1 MINPRTIAQ
10 EIAYADVATQ
20 AANLQEKQSELD
32 AESSGLD
39 SLSSALS
46 DFQSAVDALNSDT
59 DGPVTFAA
67 TSNNDSATVSANSQ
81 AQAGSYS
88 FFVEQLAQ
96 GQQTTFSMGDDAF
109 SATGTFE
116 LTMGDSTMDIDLSA
130 ADQNGDGDGFI
141 DASELVNAINDS
153 DDNPGVSAAL
163 VKTDGTTTIMLTS
176 DSTGAQSAFSVS
188 VTGHDTSNDSASAP
202 VATDVSSAQD
212 AIIHLGSATGP
223 EITNSSNTFDDV
235 IPGVTMTF
243 TEVSDSDSDLTTFN
257 ISEDSSSS
265 QEKVQTFVD
274 AYNTLIDTVDSLTT
288 HGDDS
293 TSSQEKVQTFVDAYN
308 TLIDTVDSLTTHG
321 DDSTSAGV
329 FAGDAGLSSL
339 ANQLDDIAHASYNG
353 VSIVDYGITLDSHGH
368 LQIDSD
374 QFNDEMAKNPDGLTS
389 IFVGDNSMVAQMDD
403 LINTYTD
410 SSNGII
416 TLRQQNIDDQ
426 MSKIQDEGDQLTD
439 TYNANYDRYL
449 EEYTN
454 TLVEV
459 YTMKAS
465 MAAFA

>member
-20 AANLQEKQSELD
+20 ATNLQEKQSELD

-176 DSTGAQSAFSVS
+176 DST
-188 VTGHDTSNDSASAP
+188 SAP

-212 AIIHLGSATGP
+212 AIIHLGSASGP
-223 EITNSSNTFDDV
+223 AITNSSNTFDDV

-257 ISEDSSSS
+257 ISEDSSAS

-293 TSSQEKVQTFVDAYN
+293 S
-308 TLIDTVDSLTTHG
+308 
-321 DDSTSAGV
+321 SAGV

-374 QFNDEMAKNPDGLTS
+374 QFNDAMKSDPDGLTS